1 MTRHRRWLHLSV
13 RTVDDK
19 IMQIIQWP
27 GPMNL
32 TSIDYLAIGQRL
44 RAYRIAASLN
54 AEQIAAELGIS
65 RAAVYRL
72 EKGEIKKIETLER
85 LAQCLNTTV
94 ETLLG
99 VGMEYYPHA
108 SGFFE
113 RMRQLEEGST
123 RIYSHFEPF
132 SYLLTSEKYDAYL
145 QQMLLETDSTTE
157 QGDKLDA
164 KSLQTLA
171 ILSERKSHLN
181 THLPK
186 IHNLIGI
193 QHIEKFIHLG
203 LVGSLNISPST
214 RMERVLAARQ
224 EVKYLLHLLEEKKD
238 IVQVAI
244 TKQTIPSSTF
254 QIFYNDSEALSVA
267 SSPFRLGELP
277 NISAGVAWVSSSKE
291 AIHHHQSL
299 FDALWENA
307 AKGDDALR
315 LLRETLE
322 RY

>member
-1 MTRHRRWLHLSV
+1 
-13 RTVDDK
+13 
-19 IMQIIQWP
+19 
-27 GPMNL
+27 MNNS
-32 TSIDYLAIGQRL
+32 SIDYLAIGQRL

-99 VGMEYYPHA
+99 VGIEYYPHA

-132 SYLLTSEKYDAYL
+132 SYLLTSEKYDAWL
-145 QQMLLETDSTTE
+145 QQMLLETDTDAAA
-157 QGDKLDA
+157 GDKLDR

-171 ILSERKSHLN
+171 ILAERKSHLN
-181 THLPK
+181 LHLPK

-193 QHIEKFIHLG
+193 HHIEKFIHLG
-203 LVGSLNISPST
+203 LIGSLNISPST
-214 RMERVLAARQ
+214 RMERVLLARQ
-224 EVKYLLHLLEEKKD
+224 EVKYLLNLLQEKKE
-238 IVQVAI
+238 IIQVAI
-244 TKQTIPSSTF
+244 TTETIPSSTF
-254 QIFYNDSEALSVA
+254 QIFYHEQEPLSVA
-267 SSPFRLGELP
+267 CSPFRLGELP
-277 NISAGVAWVSSSKE
+277 NIRSGVAWVSSSKE
-291 AIHHHQSL
+291 AIRHHQSL
-299 FDALWENA
+299 FDSLWENA

-315 LLRETLE
+315 LLQNTLE